1 MFKILFVRRHCMA
14 KFVIDNY
21 FEKINTNN
29 KQEKTHIEVLSE
41 FLKTKVFN
49 GDDFDVEVFALL
61 NENDLLESLIYY
73 IERNKIT
80 SKQTAKAYLGNVK
93 NLFSNLEGFYQ
104 ISNSVYVNGNFLP
117 NFELEAGK
125 IIANLNATID
135 KEIATDDEYEET
147 LKSINELSAQYSF
160 DAAKKGIDK
169 YIDIDNQNSLSDG
182 PDMFRRIRS
191 ICATM
196 LVLEYGLKNETIRDM
211 KTSELDLSSNI
222 IKRGKYELQ
231 LSADLKN
238 SFNEYLR
245 IRDYLLKRLEIT
257 QEFLFVGRDGSSFV
271 GTRDYANKL
280 FSILAQQKGG
290 SVATAIFAQK
300 CLIRMINQGLN
311 SALIEEITGYKD
323 RTYKKLCNL
332 INQDEEYIQ
341 AKLNSFMGLSN
352 QRQPKTLKKGYIN
365 CPLCGKEVRA
375 TREELILIKYPGDK
389 TLYLA
394 CNKCGE
400 KEKAKIGANAG
411 E

>member
-1 MFKILFVRRHCMA
+1 MA

-21 FEKINTNN
+21 FEKIHSNN
-29 KQEKTHIEVLSE
+29 RQEKTHTEVLSE
-41 FLKTKVFN
+41 FLKTNVFN
-49 GDDFDVEVFALL
+49 GDDFDIEDFTLL

-73 IERNKIT
+73 IDRNKIT
-80 SKQTAKAYLGNVK
+80 SKQTAKAYLGNIK
-93 NLFSNLEGFYQ
+93 NLFFNLERFYQ

-125 IIANLNATID
+125 IIANLNDTTD
-135 KEIATDDEYEET
+135 KEIATDNEYEET
-147 LKSINELSAQYSF
+147 LKAINELSGQYSF

-169 YIDIDNQNSLSDG
+169 YIDIDSQNSLSDG
-182 PDMFRRIRS
+182 PDMFRHIRS

-211 KTSELDLSSNI
+211 KIDDLDLKSNV
-222 IKRGKYELQ
+222 IKRGRYELQ
-231 LSADLKN
+231 LSANLKN
-238 SFNEYLR
+238 SFTEYLQ
-245 IRDYLLKRLEIT
+245 IREYLLKRLGIT

-280 FSILAQQKGG
+280 FSILALQKEG
-290 SVATAIFAQK
+290 SVATAFFAQK
-300 CLIRMINQGLN
+300 CLIRMINQGFN
-311 SALIEEITGYKD
+311 STLIEEITGYKD

-341 AKLNSFMGLSN
+341 VKLNSFMGLSN
-352 QRQPKTLKKGYIN
+352 HRQPNFLKRGYIN
-365 CPLCGKEVRA
+365 CPLCRKEVKA
-375 TREELILIKYPGDK
+375 TSEELVLIKYPSDK

-400 KEKAKIGANAG
+400 KEKAKIGANVG